1 MAKKPEDFSE
11 EDYKLLTERVK
22 DLKLQELF
30 EEPSSW
36 EDDEDD

>member
-1 MAKKPEDFSE
+1 MTKKPEDFSE

-36 EDDEDD
+36 EDEKDD

>member
-1 MAKKPEDFSE
+1 MTKKPKDFSE

-36 EDDEDD
+36 EDEKDD

>member
-1 MAKKPEDFSE
+1 MSTIPEDFSE
-11 EDYKLLTERVK
+11 EDFELLQERVK